1 MAMKEG
7 PGASAA
13 RLQSEVEEDDYEKG
27 NDYLQKM
34 TPVASSDDVEHQ
46 EQLKGNCPVI
56 VYTYLVEWTLSRH
69 YRNVVFKVAW
79 TSWVHQ
85 SRIGGYY
92 VLY

>member
-46 EQLKGNCPVI
+46 EQLKGNRPVI
-56 VYTYLVEWTLSRH
+56 VYTYLVEWTLS
-69 YRNVVFKVAW
+69 
-79 TSWVHQ
+79 SI
-85 SRIGGYY
+85 IGMSFLKWRGQ
-92 VLY
+92 VGFTRAA